1 MSHPIVAVTG
11 ASGSCYAIRLLDVLI
26 RQGLEPYVV
35 VSPAGRQVMG
45 VELGSGDLKD
55 HLGTSGYREEDV
67 RDLASPLASGSF
79 QTSGMVIIPCSTGT
93 LGSVAHG
100 ISSNLIHRAAEVCL
114 KERRPLILVPRETP
128 LSQITLQN
136 MLALAQ
142 AGAHIV
148 PANPGFYHAPKEI
161 GDLVDFVV
169 ARVLDLMKIP
179 HHLSKRWTG
188 MPSFDAPE
196 AGGPSPFGG
205 QRGPAPLGLEGARST
220 DGFSD

>member
-1 MSHPIVAVTG
+1 MTHPIVAVTG
-11 ASGSCYAIRLLDVLI
+11 ASGSCYAIRLLKVLI
-26 RQGLEPYVV
+26 AQGLEPYVV

-55 HLGTSGYREEDV
+55 HLGKTGYREEDI

-114 KERRPLILVPRETP
+114 KERRRLIVVPRETP

-136 MLALAQ
+136 MLTLSQ
-142 AGAHIV
+142 AGVHVV
-148 PANPGFYHAPKEI
+148 PANPGFYHAPKQI
-161 GDLVDFVV
+161 SDLVDFMV
-169 ARVLDLMKIP
+169 ARVLDLMQIP
-179 HHLSKRWTG
+179 NDLSRRWTG
-188 MPSFDAPE
+188 VPSFDAPFTLSQSKGE
-196 AGGPSPFGG
+196 RLAQDDRP
-205 QRGPAPLGLEGARST
+205 
-220 DGFSD
+220 